1 MEFSSC
7 SLVHRISCIYSQLA
21 HLSQL
26 RWVGRFSP
34 SGCICWKTLSRR
46 MLDAF
51 EFHTTTSQ
59 SHLIWNPSTFK
70 TQLDGLAW
78 SLAILFKYSRY
89 IPHRDPFHRLFPV
102 FLIIEIKHQLWP
114 TNRHLAGIKKKTP
127 STDPVSCQKT
137 GQNRAQQTTKLH
149 LLSACFMR
157 KIPKKILQKTRSMS
171 PIPIEPRQPGCS
183 CNTPPVPWL
192 CGVFVGPFGY
202 EWLVDFRENVLQI
215 DGKRPERNDMGRCG
229 NNCTSR
235 KELYNNIITW
245 PPKMPFQQHATTGH
259 VPSIFF

>member
-7 SLVHRISCIYSQLA
+7 SPVHRISCIYSQLA

-26 RWVGRFSP
+26 RWVGGFSP

-70 TQLDGLAW
+70 TQLDGLARFGLVTCNYLQIFQLHP
-78 SLAILFKYSRY
+78 SQRSFSQVISCF
-89 IPHRDPFHRLFPV
+89 PNHRNQTPTLT
-102 FLIIEIKHQLWP
+102 HQL
-114 TNRHLAGIKKKTP
+114 TSRRDKKNP

-149 LLSACFMR
+149 QLDMFHEENSQ
-157 KIPKKILQKTRSMS
+157 KILPNSVHES
-171 PIPIEPRQPGCS
+171 IPIEPRQPGCS

-215 DGKRPERNDMGRCG
+215 DGKRPERNDMEDVATTALVERSF
-229 NNCTSR
+229 T
-235 KELYNNIITW
+235 ITW
-245 PPKMPFQQHATTGH
+245 APKMPFQQHASTCH